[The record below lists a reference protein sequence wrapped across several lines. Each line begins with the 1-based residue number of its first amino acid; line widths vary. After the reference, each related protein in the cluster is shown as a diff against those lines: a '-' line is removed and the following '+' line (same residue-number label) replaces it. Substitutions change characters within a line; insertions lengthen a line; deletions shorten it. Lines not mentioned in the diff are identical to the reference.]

1 MNKYDIAILESY
13 WTSFSEFK
21 NKLEKMVPNENPV
34 YFSNLE
40 SIVIGLSKVY
50 EEVEVEVE
58 IKQIIEMR
66 YWNKTDFLEWIEIA
80 DELFISRSKVIRKRN
95 LLLKKTIDAIGYVA

>member
-1 MNKYDIAILESY
+1 MNKYDIAILENY
-13 WTSFSEFK
+13 WTRFDEFK
-21 NKLEKMVPNENPV
+21 NKLEKIVPNENPV

-50 EEVEVEVE
+50 EVVDEEL
-58 IKQIIEMR
+58 KQIIEMR
-66 YWNKTDFLEWIEIA
+66 YWNKSDALEWIEIA